1 MAITVCFALGVDG
14 RSILRKRP
22 HQYSANRLL
31 GVLGKDINVHVL
43 IAAHVS
49 TLLPHACLCALTC
62 LP

>member
-1 MAITVCFALGVDG
+1 
-14 RSILRKRP
+14 LRKRP